1 MKRNPDFLLKSV
13 AGKQVLVPVGK
24 AAAAFPGMITV
35 NGSGKFIWEFL
46 EQEHT
51 FEDVVKAM
59 TDHYEVST
67 ETAQKDATVFIE
79 RLRSVKAIIE

>member
-1 MKRNPDFLLKSV
+1 MKRNPDVLLKDV

-46 EQEHT
+46 EQAHT
-51 FEDVVKAM
+51 FEELVEAM
-59 TDHYEVST
+59 TRRYEVPA
-67 ETAQKDATVFIE
+67 ETAQKDATVFID
-79 RLRSVKAIIE
+79 RLRSVQAIID